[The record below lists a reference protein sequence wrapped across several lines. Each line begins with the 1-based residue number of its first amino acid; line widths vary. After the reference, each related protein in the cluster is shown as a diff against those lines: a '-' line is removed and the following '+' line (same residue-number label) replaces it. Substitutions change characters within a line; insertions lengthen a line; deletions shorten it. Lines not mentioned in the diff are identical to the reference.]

1 MAQIGS
7 LAGELLYTP
16 AAAKNKKEKGSEI
29 KPKKFSPRKLKRQR
43 DEKQKKK
50 KINTRIPERNNGVW
64 DVCVCVKITK
74 EIIQEFTRIEGNQS
88 ITKKDCQKLN
98 IDPLQGI

>member
-50 KINTRIPERNNGVW
+50 K
-64 DVCVCVKITK
+64 D
-74 EIIQEFTRIEGNQS
+74 
-88 ITKKDCQKLN
+88 
-98 IDPLQGI
+98 